1 MASTLPGREGGTGS
15 LVGGLLGGLVG
26 GLLGSLVGG
35 LLGSL
40 VGGLVGGLV
49 VVIVERAAE
58 VLGRKY
64 LVRVWPAV
72 R

>member
-1 MASTLPGREGGTGS
+1 MASTLPGREGGTGG
-15 LVGGLLGGLVG
+15 VVG

-49 VVIVERAAE
+49 VVIVGRAAE

-64 LVRVWPAV
+64 LVRV
-72 R
+72 